1 MFASIFVIWTVN
13 SEFVARQRRDIRRG
27 VQERDEVLTL
37 GAAGPLA
44 EGFDGHKRAQFLR
57 SGKGEQLVRGQALFG
72 RAFPELPGQ
81 ALGHLDSQRAHRSF
95 SISLRKSDDLTAATP
110 HFSVPRKSA
119 RFQDAVV

>member
-13 SEFVARQRRDIRRG
+13 SEFVARKRRDVRRG

-44 EGFDGHKRAQFLR
+44 GGFDGHQRTQFLR
-57 SGKGEQLVRGQALFG
+57 GGRREPMVHGQALFG

-95 SISLRKSDDLTAATP
+95 SISLKKSDGLTAATP
-110 HFSVPRKSA
+110 HFSVPRN
-119 RFQDAVV
+119 V